1 MAKAKDQPESFEK
14 LFAELEE
21 TIAKLEAGDLSLD
34 ESLALYQRGM
44 ELAKQCGDLLD
55 QAELR
60 IKVLA
65 PQGNELI
72 EADLEE
78 SEGA

>member
-1 MAKAKDQPESFEK
+1 MPKAKPESFEK

-44 ELAKQCGDLLD
+44 ALAKQCGDLLD

-72 EADLEE
+72 EADLDEAEE
-78 SEGA
+78 D

>member
-1 MAKAKDQPESFEK
+1 MPKAKPESFEK

-72 EADLEE
+72 EADLDEAEE
-78 SEGA
+78 D

>member
-1 MAKAKDQPESFEK
+1 MPKSKNKPESFEK

-44 ELAKQCGDLLD
+44 ELAKQCGELLD

-60 IKVLA
+60 IQVLA

-72 EADLEE
+72 ETDLEE
-78 SEGA
+78 EEG